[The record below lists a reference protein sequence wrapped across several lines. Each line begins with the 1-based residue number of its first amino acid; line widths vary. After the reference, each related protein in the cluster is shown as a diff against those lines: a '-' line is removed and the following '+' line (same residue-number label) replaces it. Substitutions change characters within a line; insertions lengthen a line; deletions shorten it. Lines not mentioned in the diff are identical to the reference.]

1 MHGYSYWARVGNE
14 SPLARR
20 HLREWAMLL
29 DEWMRGTVARTR
41 AAVARLTRHMA
52 GVASDRGSWL
62 ASSSSSCCTSSSFSS
77 NPVVWDAVGGRGPV
91 ASPSPGLSWDAWPA
105 GWGMR

>member
-52 GVASDRGSWL
+52 GVASDKGFLVGFVILFLLYFFVLLVQPSGVGR
-62 ASSSSSCCTSSSFSS
+62 
-77 NPVVWDAVGGRGPV
+77 GGR
-91 ASPSPGLSWDAWPA
+91 
-105 GWGMR
+105 